1 MSRGTRPDPVR
12 QSRHTNFSAIGHLHG
27 AQVRNPSIGKAA
39 GDPVVTAITGHIS
52 RTATLVPGDAG
63 VIERRDLIVKHE
75 VPLALPICW
84 ASSKSPF
91 IFQTGRDA
99 FTKRTTVQ
107 RGLASALSPKLIIA
121 SDVPTSMGSSKEG
134 LLIGLQ
140 TVGAEFNDY
149 ATIEFARL
157 MTRKLGVFVPRPD
170 FP

>member
-1 MSRGTRPDPVR
+1 M
-12 QSRHTNFSAIGHLHG
+12 
-27 AQVRNPSIGKAA
+27 
-39 GDPVVTAITGHIS
+39 
-52 RTATLVPGDAG
+52 
-63 VIERRDLIVKHE
+63 
-75 VPLALPICW
+75 
-84 ASSKSPF
+84 
-91 IFQTGRDA
+91 
-99 FTKRTTVQ
+99 Q

-121 SDVPTSMGSSKEG
+121 SDVHTSMGSSKEG